1 MMQKGKLCLPNG
13 LPLALEPSLAFL
25 ARCETPLFLAHR
37 LDPRRRALAV
47 AHVTAY
53 DLGYKSGLNQLAH
66 ALNPFADHTH
76 NHGEWA
82 RGWIRG
88 AGEQLRV
95 AFEPSRG
102 QALIHPH
109 PSLTAKQIE
118 LLCRREG
125 LALAH
130 LGRERFVLV
139 QTSAPAQTM
148 LRIAHPGRE

>member
-1 MMQKGKLCLPNG
+1 M
-13 LPLALEPSLAFL
+13 
-25 ARCETPLFLAHR
+25 AH
-37 LDPRRRALAV
+37 LS
-47 AHVTAY
+47 AY
-53 DLGYKSGLNQLAH
+53 ELGYKSGLNQLAH

-88 AGEQLRV
+88 TGEQLRV
-95 AFEPSRG
+95 IFEPSRAP
-102 QALIHPH
+102 ALVHPH

-130 LGRERFVLV
+130 LGRARLVLV
-139 QTSAPAQTM
+139 HTSARTQTM
-148 LRIAHPGRE
+148 LRIAAKNPEAA